1 MITSLLLFT
10 AHTRLVG
17 GSDNSEGRVEI
28 YHDGEW
34 GTVCDD
40 SWDIADARVVCR
52 YLGFNDATAA
62 IGSAYFGQGSGNIWL
77 DDVDCA
83 GTEAN
88 LIECSHRGLGVA
100 NCDHNQDAGVIC
112 SGKLYYKY
120 MVFEFNIYM
129 W

>member
-62 IGSAYFGQGSGNIWL
+62 IGSAYFGQGSGNTWL

-83 GTEAN
+83 
-88 LIECSHRGLGVA
+88 
-100 NCDHNQDAGVIC
+100 
-112 SGKLYYKY
+112 
-120 MVFEFNIYM
+120 
-129 W
+129 